1 MNSTEILNSL
11 QLSLTI
17 RRLCF
22 QLIENHHDFSNTVL
36 VGLQPNGVFLV
47 NRLKKELE
55 KIINKVVKT
64 GALDITFFRDDFR
77 RKEKPLIPSVT
88 NIDFS
93 LENKVVV
100 LVDDVFFTGRTV
112 RSGLDAIMT
121 FGRPKSIEFLT
132 LIERRFTQHLPIKA
146 DYIGQSIDTINEEKV
161 SVRWKEEHGKDQILL
176 YSPNET

>member
-1 MNSTEILNSL
+1 MKSTEILNSL
-11 QLSLTI
+11 QVSLTI

-22 QLIENHHDFSNTVL
+22 QLIENHNDFSNTVL

-47 NRLKKELE
+47 NRLKKTLE
-55 KIINKVVKT
+55 KISGNPITT

-93 LENKVVV
+93 IENKVVV

-121 FGRPKSIEFLT
+121 FGRPLSVEFLT
-132 LIERRFTQHLPIKA
+132 LIERRFAQHLPIKA
-146 DYIGQSIDTINEEKV
+146 DYIGQSIDTITEEKV
-161 SVRWKEEHGKDQILL
+161 SVFWEEEHGKDQILL
-176 YSPNET
+176 NTPQNS

>member
-1 MNSTEILNSL
+1 MNTTEILNSL

-93 LENKVVV
+93 LENKIVV

-121 FGRPKSIEFLT
+121 FGRPKSVEFLT

>member
-64 GALDITFFRDDFR
+64 GVLDITFFRDDFR

-121 FGRPKSIEFLT
+121 FGRPKSVEFLT

>member
-11 QLSLTI
+11 QFSLTI

-93 LENKVVV
+93 LENKIVV

-121 FGRPKSIEFLT
+121 FGRPKSVEFLT

>member
-1 MNSTEILNSL
+1 MKSTEILNSL
-11 QLSLTI
+11 QVSLTI

-22 QLIENHHDFSNTVL
+22 QLIENHHNFSNTVL
-36 VGLQPNGVFLV
+36 VGLQPNGVYLV

-55 KIINKVVKT
+55 YISGNIVKT

-77 RKEKPLIPSVT
+77 RKEKPIVPSVT
-88 NIDFS
+88 NINFS
-93 LENKVVV
+93 IENKTVV

-121 FGRPKSIEFLT
+121 FGRPLSIEFLT

-161 SVRWKEEHGKDQILL
+161 TVRWKEEHGKDQILL
-176 YSPNET
+176 YTPKEK

>member
-1 MNSTEILNSL
+1 MKSTEILNSL
-11 QLSLTI
+11 QVSLTI

-22 QLIENHHDFSNTVL
+22 QLIENHNDFSNTVL

-47 NRLKKELE
+47 NRLKKTLE
-55 KIINKVVKT
+55 KISGNPVTT

-93 LENKVVV
+93 IENKVVV

-121 FGRPKSIEFLT
+121 FGRPLSVEFLT
-132 LIERRFTQHLPIKA
+132 LIERRFAQHLPIKA
-146 DYIGQSIDTINEEKV
+146 DYIGQSIDTITEEKV
-161 SVRWKEEHGKDQILL
+161 SVFWKEEHGKDQILL
-176 YSPNET
+176 NTPQNS

>member
-1 MNSTEILNSL
+1 
-11 QLSLTI
+11 
-17 RRLCF
+17 
-22 QLIENHHDFSNTVL
+22 
-36 VGLQPNGVFLV
+36 LQPNGVFLV

-93 LENKVVV
+93 LENKIVV

-121 FGRPKSIEFLT
+121 FGRPKSVEFLT

>member
-93 LENKVVV
+93 LENKIIV

-121 FGRPKSIEFLT
+121 FGRPKSVEFLT

>member
-121 FGRPKSIEFLT
+121 FGRPKSVEFLT

>member
-77 RKEKPLIPSVT
+77 R
-88 NIDFS
+88 
-93 LENKVVV
+93 NKDI
-100 LVDDVFFTGRTV
+100 LLAAKTD
-112 RSGLDAIMT
+112 
-121 FGRPKSIEFLT
+121 
-132 LIERRFTQHLPIKA
+132 
-146 DYIGQSIDTINEEKV
+146 EKV
-161 SVRWKEEHGKDQILL
+161 HYICDKLIRDHFHNFNLGGGQ
-176 YSPNET
+176 